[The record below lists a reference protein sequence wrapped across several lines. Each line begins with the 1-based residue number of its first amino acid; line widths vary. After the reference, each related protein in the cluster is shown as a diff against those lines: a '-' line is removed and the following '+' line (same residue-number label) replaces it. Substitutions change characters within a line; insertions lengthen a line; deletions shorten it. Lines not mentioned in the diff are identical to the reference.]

1 MLGADYMEEV
11 KDFSLY
17 CFYTPNFEPLL
28 IRFLSGIQD
37 NIDLYCHELDM
48 NEVVGNRGGM
58 SLWLKRIST
67 MIESAN
73 KTFENHNQIIVF
85 ADIDIAVY
93 RPMASSFKE
102 ALENYDVVF
111 QLESNGEIKKANLG
125 VVAFYPSDIVVRF
138 WQDVY
143 KQIADTGQSDQDAV
157 NALIS
162 DKYYLQNLGLK
173 IGFLTEQFWISK
185 LKKFPENDCILHH
198 ATQLTSSTKKW
209 LQLNGYKTVFN
220 DHLYE
225 TDAAF
230 CTVKRLLREREW
242 RFGELSQKLPYGH
255 MRFNKA
261 LLVQNYGHPNEHRLI
276 ERDQHLIMMTLE
288 DKISCIFDEFY
299 TDIQRKKVMAIGN
312 AFIEDGKKFLFHY
325 LIADL

>member
-28 IRFLSGIQD
+28 IRFLSGIRD
-37 NIDLYCHELDM
+37 NINLYCHELDM
-48 NEVVGNRGGM
+48 NEVGGNRGGM

-102 ALENYDVVF
+102 VLENYDVVF

-162 DKYYLQNLGLK
+162 DKYYMQNLGLK
-173 IGFLTEQFWISK
+173 IGFLAEQFWINK
-185 LKKFPENDCILHH
+185 LKKFPENNCILHH

-242 RFGELSQKLPYGH
+242 RFGELSQKFPYGN
-255 MRFNKA
+255 MRFNEA

-276 ERDQHLIMMTLE
+276 ERDQHLVMMTLE

-312 AFIEDGKKFLFHY
+312 AFIEEGKKFFFHY